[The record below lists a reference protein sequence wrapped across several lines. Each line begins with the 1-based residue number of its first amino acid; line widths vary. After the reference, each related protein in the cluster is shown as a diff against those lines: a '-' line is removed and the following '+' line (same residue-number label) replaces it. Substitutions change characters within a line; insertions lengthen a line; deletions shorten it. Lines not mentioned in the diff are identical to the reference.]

1 MPICGRADGWL
12 SIFTTIAGRV
22 NVDGSVFGKPV
33 NGLTISKIVVSVTT
47 TLSSAALSDEL
58 EDPDDPPHAASANI
72 ELATIEPNT
81 NERFFMFI
89 SL

>member
-33 NGLTISKIVVSVTT
+33 NGLTISGIVVSVTT
-47 TLSSAALSDEL
+47 VVSTTELSVEL
-58 EDPDDPPHAASANI
+58 DDPPQAASANN
-72 ELATIEPNT
+72 ELATIDPNT
-81 NERFFMFI
+81 SDRFFMFR

>member
-33 NGLTISKIVVSVTT
+33 NGLTISGIVVAVTT
-47 TLSSAALSDEL
+47 VVSTTELSVEL
-58 EDPDDPPHAASANI
+58 DAPPHAASANI
-72 ELATIEPNT
+72 DDATIEPKISA
-81 NERFFMFI
+81 RFFMVR